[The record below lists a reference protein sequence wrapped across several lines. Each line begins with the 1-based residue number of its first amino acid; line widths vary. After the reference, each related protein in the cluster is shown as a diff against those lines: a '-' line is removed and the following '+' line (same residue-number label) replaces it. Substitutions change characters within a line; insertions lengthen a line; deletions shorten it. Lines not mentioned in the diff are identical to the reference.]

1 MKNTIAYL
9 LIILLL
15 PAFALEP
22 SSKALELF
30 EAGRYAGND
39 NDTLL
44 YRLLS
49 PQKTGENTKY
59 PLVLFLHGAGERGND
74 NERQLIWGADH
85 FITEKNRK
93 QYPCYVLAPQ
103 CPPSERWVDVSWELP
118 YHFMPEK
125 ASRPMQ
131 LVIELL
137 QELQKNF
144 PVDRDR
150 IYVTGLSM
158 GGYGTW
164 DIISRM
170 PELFA
175 AAAPVC
181 GGGDV
186 HQAESLTGIPIW
198 VFHSVDDAVV
208 PVERSRKMIIAIR
221 KAGGKKVRYTEYTD
235 AGHGSWKPAYDDQEF
250 MDWLFAQK
258 K

>member
-1 MKNTIAYL
+1 MKNIIAFL

-30 EAGRYAGND
+30 EAGMYAGND

-49 PQKTGENTKY
+49 PQETEENTKY

-85 FITEKNRK
+85 FITEKNLE

-103 CPPSERWVDVSWELP
+103 CYSSERWVDVSWELP

-125 ASRPMQ
+125 ASRSMRQ
-131 LVIELL
+131 VIGLL
-137 QELQKNF
+137 QELQEDL
-144 PVDRDR
+144 PVDTDR

-164 DIISRM
+164 DIISRK

-175 AAAPVC
+175 AAAPIC

-186 HQAESLTGIPIW
+186 QQAENLTGIPIW

-221 KAGGKKVRYTEYTD
+221 KAGGKKVRYTEYTN
-235 AGHGSWKPAYDDQEF
+235 AGHGSWKPAYKDQEF
-250 MDWLFAQK
+250 MDWLFAQEK
-258 K
+258 